1 MSDEHLTEEKL
12 IEILNK
18 AREEVTVGALYRHAK
33 TGGEYIVTDVVLAEA
48 TLKPQVIYRA
58 EYGDEI
64 TWARE
69 LDAFVDMVELNG
81 KTVPRFVKIE
91 L

>member
-1 MSDEHLTEEKL
+1 MSHDMTQAELGELLAEAKKQ
-12 IEILNK
+12 IEP
-18 AREEVTVGALYRHAK
+18 GSGYQHSK
-33 TGGEYIVTDVVLAEA
+33 TGGEYTIVDVVLNEA
-48 TLKPQVIYRA
+48 TEKPLIIYRA
-58 EYGDEI
+58 KYGDEL

-69 LDAFVDMVELNG
+69 LDAFIDMVELNG